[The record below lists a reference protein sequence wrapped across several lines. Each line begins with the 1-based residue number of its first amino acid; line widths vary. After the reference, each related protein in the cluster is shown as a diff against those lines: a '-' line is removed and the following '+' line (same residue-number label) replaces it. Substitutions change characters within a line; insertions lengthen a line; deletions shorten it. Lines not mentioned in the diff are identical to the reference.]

1 MRYVTIIG
9 GKCANLCVYKC
20 DYACQEKRGSQS
32 VPVQIKPFVTVRTGP
47 GVSMRN
53 GRKKEMNRGGE
64 LERVRV
70 QQGERKRETEI
81 ESESERAQRLSCLV
95 LLWLCQPH

>member
-32 VPVQIKPFVTVRTGP
+32 VPVQIKPFVTARTGP

-53 GRKKEMNRGGE
+53 GRKKKGKSWR
-64 LERVRV
+64 RV
-70 QQGERKRETEI
+70 GTC
-81 ESESERAQRLSCLV
+81 ESTTR
-95 LLWLCQPH
+95 

>member
-1 MRYVTIIG
+1 MCELVR
-9 GKCANLCVYKC
+9 YKC
-20 DYACQEKRGSQS
+20 DYACEEKRGSQS

-70 QQGERKRETEI
+70 QEGERKRDTEI

>member
-1 MRYVTIIG
+1 M
-9 GKCANLCVYKC
+9 
-20 DYACQEKRGSQS
+20 
-32 VPVQIKPFVTVRTGP
+32 PVQIKPFVTARTGP

-53 GRKKEMNRGGE
+53 GRKKKVNRGGE

-81 ESESERAQRLSCLV
+81 ESESESERAQRLSCLV
-95 LLWLCQPH
+95 LLWLC

>member
-1 MRYVTIIG
+1 MRT
-9 GKCANLCVYKC
+9 CAYTNATMRARKSAGVNPCRCRSSRSSLREQVQVYQC
-20 DYACQEKRGSQS
+20 AMAE
-32 VPVQIKPFVTVRTGP
+32 
-47 GVSMRN
+47 
-53 GRKKEMNRGGE
+53 RKKVNRGGE

-95 LLWLCQPH
+95 LLWLC